1 MTRGK
6 TGPQFLVDEVPGNY
20 RYVPFFGGFWFVTA
34 MLTMEKREYFK
45 RLLSERLDNLLA
57 ETNKTGSGTTGFID
71 SFADPLDRASMESD
85 TSFAFRIKGRKS
97 ILIRKINDAL
107 TRLEDGNFGICD
119 ECGEEISEGRLQARP
134 VATLCIK
141 CKEQQEDE
149 EKLRGL

>member
-1 MTRGK
+1 
-6 TGPQFLVDEVPGNY
+6 
-20 RYVPFFGGFWFVTA
+20 
-34 MLTMEKREYFK
+34 MEKREYFK
-45 RLLSERLDNLLA
+45 RLLSQRLDNLLA
-57 ETNKTGSGTTGFID
+57 EANKTVSGMTGFGNY
-71 SFADPLDRASMESD
+71 FADPIDRASMESD

-97 ILIRKINDAL
+97 ILIRKIEDAL

-119 ECGEEISEGRLQARP
+119 ECGEEISGGRLKARP